1 MISVTLFSD
10 GRAKKSF
17 ESLHFCAYLQGSL
30 MANSWHIPDP
40 ILSHLPFGIS
50 RTSVN
55 ENYAK
60 ITHTLSSFIYK
71 AIYLIIYSIIQ

>member
-17 ESLHFCAYLQGSL
+17 ESLHFRAYLQGSL
-30 MANSWHIPDP
+30 MTNSWHVPDP
-40 ILSHLPFGIS
+40 ILFHPLFGIS
-50 RTSVN
+50 RASDN

-60 ITHTLSSFIYK
+60 ITHTVSYFIYK
-71 AIYLIIYSIIQ
+71 AIYLTIYSIIQ